1 VEEANVARLGCDRER
16 ELLDAIGAGR
26 WAERCD
32 EELHTHVAGCAGC
45 SDVAAVATA
54 LFEDR
59 LTTVHGVAVPRSGL
73 VWWRMQ
79 LRARR
84 EQERAAARTVS
95 VAHTVA
101 LVSAF
106 GVAAAILG
114 VTLLADPGA
123 SLPKLASAIRAG
135 ALEVSSPSV
144 FASWSGPLL
153 LALAAWLVLAPV
165 AVWLAVTEE

>member
-1 VEEANVARLGCDRER
+1 MH
-16 ELLDAIGAGR
+16 GA
-26 WAERCD
+26 
-32 EELHTHVAGCAGC
+32 
-45 SDVAAVATA
+45 
-54 LFEDR
+54 
-59 LTTVHGVAVPRSGL
+59 AVPRSGL

-84 EQERAAARTVS
+84 EKELAAARTVS

-101 LVSAF
+101 LVSAV

-144 FASWSGPLL
+144 LASWSGPLL